1 MNNNLSRFA
10 DSKVYFQ
17 CPICTK
23 SMDIQGNSL
32 ICRHGHCFDI
42 SRYGYVNLLLKSSP
56 KTNYSKRSFDNR
68 HQILEYGMYDVVLEK
83 IIQFISDTPS
93 IRNILDVGCGEGF
106 YARQIQQRTERNI
119 FAFDLSREAIQIAS
133 KKDKRKA
140 VKWFVTDLSKI
151 PLKDGSMDCILDIFS
166 PAHYKEFQRLLSPN
180 GYVVKVIPTKNH
192 LREIRTKVQAHLKNP
207 DYSNESVVEY
217 FEKYLKTISRETV
230 SATVQLSSEQ
240 RMSFIEMTPLLF
252 CVEKDC
258 VDWRT
263 LTHLTIEADAHYRF
277 AAFFSPWWIN
287 LEPSP
292 DCHFSRCQSMPPDVK
307 SWTTFFTNFFLRTPP
322 RYCSKP
328 LIFLDIPPF
337 FTLAVYFFALIFIFI
352 ADDLGSSPF
361 LIIKESSFN
370 LFLCCAISLQDS
382 ISIFSKNPAYLWF
395 FHQKQKFDPT
405 YHQQPEK
412 IGVKNALRF
421 LLKKT
426 KIFNFRASDT
436 LFPLHHVL
444 C

>member
-106 YARQIQQRTERNI
+106 YARQIQQRTERN
-119 FAFDLSREAIQIAS
+119 
-133 KKDKRKA
+133 
-140 VKWFVTDLSKI
+140 
-151 PLKDGSMDCILDIFS
+151 
-166 PAHYKEFQRLLSPN
+166 
-180 GYVVKVIPTKNH
+180 
-192 LREIRTKVQAHLKNP
+192 LKNP

-263 LTHLTIEADAHYRF
+263 LTHLTIEADVLIGMY
-277 AAFFSPWWIN
+277 
-287 LEPSP
+287 
-292 DCHFSRCQSMPPDVK
+292 
-307 SWTTFFTNFFLRTPP
+307 LR
-322 RYCSKP
+322 
-328 LIFLDIPPF
+328 
-337 FTLAVYFFALIFIFI
+337 
-352 ADDLGSSPF
+352 
-361 LIIKESSFN
+361 
-370 LFLCCAISLQDS
+370 
-382 ISIFSKNPAYLWF
+382 AY
-395 FHQKQKFDPT
+395 
-405 YHQQPEK
+405 
-412 IGVKNALRF
+412 
-421 LLKKT
+421 
-426 KIFNFRASDT
+426 
-436 LFPLHHVL
+436 
-444 C
+444 

>member
-151 PLKDGSMDCILDIFS
+151 PLKT
-166 PAHYKEFQRLLSPN
+166 E
-180 GYVVKVIPTKNH
+180 V
-192 LREIRTKVQAHLKNP
+192 
-207 DYSNESVVEY
+207 
-217 FEKYLKTISRETV
+217 
-230 SATVQLSSEQ
+230 
-240 RMSFIEMTPLLF
+240 
-252 CVEKDC
+252 
-258 VDWRT
+258 
-263 LTHLTIEADAHYRF
+263 
-277 AAFFSPWWIN
+277 WIV
-287 LEPSP
+287 
-292 DCHFSRCQSMPPDVK
+292 F
-307 SWTTFFTNFFLRTPP
+307 
-322 RYCSKP
+322 
-328 LIFLDIPPF
+328 
-337 FTLAVYFFALIFIFI
+337 
-352 ADDLGSSPF
+352 
-361 LIIKESSFN
+361 
-370 LFLCCAISLQDS
+370 
-382 ISIFSKNPAYLWF
+382 
-395 FHQKQKFDPT
+395 
-405 YHQQPEK
+405 
-412 IGVKNALRF
+412 
-421 LLKKT
+421 
-426 KIFNFRASDT
+426 
-436 LFPLHHVL
+436 
-444 C
+444 